1 MMINS
6 VGLFGQTYYEDTRD
20 YLEELISLINKQG
33 WNLIVEENYHKQ
45 LKEAGIIDVALQTFS
60 KSENLK
66 NKIHLLFTIG
76 GDGTILR
83 AITYIKN
90 SGVPILGINTGR
102 LGFLAT
108 VQKAEVKKAFEC
120 LLKEEF
126 YITERVVL
134 QVSTFPKN
142 SDLADN
148 NFALNEISVARQNT
162 ASMIGIETHLDQT
175 YLTNYFADGLIVATP
190 TGSTGYSLSCG
201 GPVIDPKSNS
211 LVITPI
217 APHNLNARPLII
229 SNDTSIDLKVE
240 GRIQDFLLSLDS
252 RLISVSANSSLCISK
267 APFTIPII
275 SLKDRTF
282 YETLRSKLLWGEDT
296 RNHK

>member
-20 YLEELISLINKQG
+20 YLQELITLINKQG
-33 WNLIVEENYHKQ
+33 WNLIVEENYHQQ
-45 LKEAGIIDVALQTFS
+45 LQDAGILADTIETYS
-60 KSENLK
+60 KPEDLKTKINLM
-66 NKIHLLFTIG
+66 FTIG

-83 AITYIKN
+83 AITYIKD
-90 SGVPILGINTGR
+90 SGIPILGINTGR

-108 VQKAEVKKAFEC
+108 IQKTEIKRAFEC
-120 LLKEEF
+120 VLNEQYK
-126 YITERVVL
+126 ITERVVL
-134 QVSTFPKN
+134 QVSTVPEHPELKE
-142 SDLADN
+142 N

-162 ASMIGIETHLDQT
+162 ASMIGVETHLDET

-217 APHNLNARPLII
+217 APHNLNARPLIL
-229 SNDTSIDLKVE
+229 SNDTKIDLKVE

-252 RLISVSANSSLCISK
+252 RLISVPANSGIHINK
-267 APFTIPII
+267 ADFTIPII